1 MAFKHILANK
11 LSFLLTSDGVPS
23 GYYVNNEI
31 IPIGSLSIDRV
42 NAKVYQL
49 QTNSTWSLMAGTG
62 GAVPSQLYEQLTTA
76 STSAP
81 FVYHLSFNPV
91 AGSVQIFVNG
101 QLALP
106 SPLTNFHYTLTGL
119 TVTWSGTAPFA
130 IDVNDQVVAHY
141 STLDF

>member
-49 QTNSTWSLMAGTG
+49 QTNSTWALMAGSG
-62 GAVPSQLYEQLTTA
+62 GTVPSQLYEELTTG

-81 FVYHLSFNPV
+81 YVYNLSFNPV
-91 AGSVQIFVNG
+91 AGSVQLYVNG

-106 SPLTNFHYTLTGL
+106 SPLTNFHYTLSGL
-119 TVTWSGTAPFA
+119 TITWSGSAPYV
-130 IDVNDQVVAHY
+130 IDPNDQVVAHY
-141 STLDF
+141 STLAF